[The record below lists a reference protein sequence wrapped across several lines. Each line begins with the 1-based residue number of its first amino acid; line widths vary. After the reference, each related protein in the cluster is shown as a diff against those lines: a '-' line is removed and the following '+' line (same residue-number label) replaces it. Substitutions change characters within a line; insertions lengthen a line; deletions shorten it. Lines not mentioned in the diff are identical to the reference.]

1 MAVLLSD
8 EPIHIQDEQYF
19 PQPVATAQDSQKDG
33 AADHTGVDGEAEGS
47 GAVESGIVG
56 SSSGGGGTEDN
67 AEG

>member
-19 PQPVATAQDSQKDG
+19 PQPVATEQDSQKDG
-33 AADHTGVDGEAEGS
+33 AADHTGVDGGVD
-47 GAVESGIVG
+47 GSGIVG